1 MFSWPIRRRFSHSPF
16 LFTLIGIVIGS
27 SATWFV
33 ARQPWT
39 EKAIFAPPKKTAYT
53 ALSNEELK
61 NRSAQLAAA
70 IHGLARSFYEE
81 DNRLRIAADEKL
93 AGTKSPG
100 EQERLR
106 KAWIDESAKL
116 HDTFMQRYQDNF
128 WEDAVLL
135 RDAILARMGSVAG
148 TRNPLFQHPT
158 NILGVEQVANSLEL
172 MSKSLPAKA

>member
-16 LFTLIGIVIGS
+16 LYTLIGIVIGS

-100 EQERLR
+100 ETDYEKRGSTRAPSFTILLC
-106 KAWIDESAKL
+106 SATKII
-116 HDTFMQRYQDNF
+116 FG
-128 WEDAVLL
+128 
-135 RDAILARMGSVAG
+135 RMRCYCGK
-148 TRNPLFQHPT
+148 RF
-158 NILGVEQVANSLEL
+158 
-172 MSKSLPAKA
+172 